1 MCFGSACGMSLFPL
15 NRGMRTNAIDRPLKV
30 SHGDASP
37 LFHRDIRWPNIIR
50 NAHNPTKWFLINI
63 DWEDAAWAPTQAVTY
78 TQLDPISH
86 CPTVFEDGHAGEV
99 DIWAVGR
106 LSMDMSSLIVGVS
119 TDLENFAKRM
129 VQCKMS
135 AVDALAEI
143 QNLKSECN

>member
-1 MCFGSACGMSLFPL
+1 MSLFPL

-86 CPTVFEDGHAGEV
+86 CPTVFEDGHGWRSGYLGCWETFNGYV
-99 DIWAVGR
+99 VPYIR
-106 LSMDMSSLIVGVS
+106 
-119 TDLENFAKRM
+119 DLENFAKRM
-129 VQCKMS
+129 VQCKMT